1 MRFDGSLLDGCP
13 FCTVNSYGSGFAVYY
28 AADRIDQNMCNR
40 IIRFAAGKAGLKPV
54 PYPESVLMTRRG
66 PLVFIVNFANHQV
79 EFPFEDKGKNI
90 IGNALSQ
97 GKIILP
103 KESVALIEI
112 SPFPSSDSI

>member
-13 FCTVNSYGSGFAVYY
+13 FCTINPYGNGFALYY
-28 AADRIDQNMCNR
+28 AADRIDQALCNR

-66 PLVFIVNFANHQV
+66 PLVFVINFAKHQV
-79 EFPFEDKGKNI
+79 EFPFEDNGKNI
-90 IGNALSQ
+90 IGNALCH

-103 KESVALIEI
+103 QESIALIEI
-112 SPFPSSDSI
+112 SQFPSSGSI